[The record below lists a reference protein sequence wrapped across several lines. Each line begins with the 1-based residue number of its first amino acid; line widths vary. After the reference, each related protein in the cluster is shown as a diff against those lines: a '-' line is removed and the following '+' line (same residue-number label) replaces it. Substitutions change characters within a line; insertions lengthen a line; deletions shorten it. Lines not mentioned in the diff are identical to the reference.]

1 MQIGLLELEKIKM
14 KEKIE
19 IRFGTNLCCPC
30 KDCDQRYVGCHSTC
44 EEYKTYKTRNN
55 FIRKKRLNKLLE
67 EKDVRE
73 SLADATK
80 IRLGI

>member
-1 MQIGLLELEKIKM
+1 M

-19 IRFGTNLCCPC
+19 IRFGTNTFCPC
-30 KDCDQRYVGCHSTC
+30 KDCGQRYIGCHSVC
-44 EEYKTYKTRNN
+44 EEYKMYKIKNN
-55 FIRKKRLNKLLE
+55 FIRKKRLDKLIE

-73 SLADATK
+73 SLAEATK

>member
-1 MQIGLLELEKIKM
+1 MQIGLLELEKNNM

-19 IRFGTNLCCPC
+19 IRFGTNLYCPC
-30 KDCDQRYVGCHSTC
+30 KDCDQRYVGCHSSC
-44 EEYKTYKTRNN
+44 EEYKTYKIKNN
-55 FIRKKRLNKLLE
+55 FIRKKRLDKLIE

-73 SLADATK
+73 SLAEATK